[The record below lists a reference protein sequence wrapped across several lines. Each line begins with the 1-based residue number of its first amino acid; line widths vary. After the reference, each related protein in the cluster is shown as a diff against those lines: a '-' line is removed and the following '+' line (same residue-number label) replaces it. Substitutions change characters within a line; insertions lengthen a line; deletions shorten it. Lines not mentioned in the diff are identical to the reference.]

1 MKLIFCPHCE
11 DVVKIKRVKTF
22 CSCKKCWGWYK
33 KDGLHVIINKDAIP
47 LGFSNPTLAEAL
59 YLRPAAGLGSR
70 FEAFVIPIECPTI
83 EVEK

>member
-11 DVVKIKRVKTF
+11 DVVKLKREKTF
-22 CSCKKCWGWYK
+22 CACKKCWGQYK
-33 KDGLHVIINKDAIP
+33 EDGLHASINKEAIP

-59 YLRPAAGLGSR
+59 YLRPAGGLGSR
-70 FEAFVIPIECPTI
+70 FEAFVIPIQCPTI